1 MAGQRRRV
9 LQANINHC
17 RAAQS
22 LLVQTFAEW
31 LVDVAVI
38 AEPYSV
44 PGSWLGDDNGSVALM
59 ARSSTDSPPLSLL
72 ERGPGYVAA
81 AWGDIALIGVY
92 FSPNRPLTDFENFL
106 QVLARV
112 AGGMVQHR
120 VLVLGDFNAKSI
132 IWGNPTTN
140 ARGREVETWSV
151 SSGLSLLNR
160 GTVHTCVRRQGGS
173 IVDLAFASPS
183 LAACVVDWRV
193 ELVETLSDHRYVRF
207 DVSTPGSQG
216 TQEGRSHFPRWALSR
231 LDREAAVE
239 AAFVQDWLFPS
250 VGVRDVD
257 ATAVQL
263 RVSLTEVCNSSMPR
277 LIVRHL
283 DVPFI
288 GGQRNWGIYGPPVW
302 QPGGPT
308 QEAGGGAFAT
318 STTRTASMQ
327 PT

>member
-1 MAGQRRRV
+1 MAGNRRRV

-17 RAAQS
+17 KAAQS

-31 LVDVAVI
+31 LVDVAVV

-44 PGSWLGDDNGSVALM
+44 PGSWLGDDNGSVALV

-81 AWGDIALIGVY
+81 AWDDIALIGVY
-92 FSPNRPLTDFENFL
+92 FSPNRPLTEFENFL
-106 QVLARV
+106 EVLARV
-112 AGGMVQHR
+112 ASGVVQHR
-120 VLVLGDFNAKSI
+120 VLVLGDFNAKSV

-140 ARGREVETWSV
+140 ARGREVETWCV

-183 LAACVVDWRV
+183 LAACVLDWRV

-231 LDREAAVE
+231 LDREAASE
-239 AAFVQDWLFPS
+239 AAFVQDWLSPP
-250 VGVRDVD
+250 VEVRDVD
-257 ATAVQL
+257 ATAAQL
-263 RVSLTEVCNSSMPR
+263 RVSLTERS
-277 LIVRHL
+277 
-283 DVPFI
+283 
-288 GGQRNWGIYGPPVW
+288 WGFFGPPVW
-302 QPGGPT
+302 RPGGPT